1 MTAIY
6 RLKISLIQPHYP
18 ATKLHR
24 VLEISGNASF
34 YNLHERIFEAF
45 DRWDEHAFQFFISR
59 NKMESFHKLFQ
70 DCKEIVM
77 IDAFMDDHDPLSNQD
92 ILLHPASTTT
102 LDELNL
108 NEKDYLYYWFD
119 FGDDW
124 LHRIR
129 IEKIFEIEEVPNAGE
144 YFAMVTNYVGKS
156 PKQYPMD

>member
-1 MTAIY
+1 
-6 RLKISLIQPHYP
+6 
-18 ATKLHR
+18 
-24 VLEISGNASF
+24 
-34 YNLHERIFEAF
+34 
-45 DRWDEHAFQFFISR
+45 
-59 NKMESFHKLFQ
+59 MEGFHKLFQ

-144 YFAMVTNYVGKS
+144 IFCNGDKLCR
-156 PKQYPMD
+156 